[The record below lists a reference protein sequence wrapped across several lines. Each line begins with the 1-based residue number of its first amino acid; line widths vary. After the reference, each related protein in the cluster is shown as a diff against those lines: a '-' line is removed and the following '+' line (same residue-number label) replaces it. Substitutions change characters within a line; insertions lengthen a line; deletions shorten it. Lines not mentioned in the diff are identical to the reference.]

1 MGQVQGGTWS
11 FPADVQQVLPAGG
24 ASQHLWGLTAA
35 TVPGSTS
42 QSLLSLPAATVPTA
56 LPAAT
61 VPPALPPATVP
72 SALAA
77 ATVPPALP
85 AVTVPPVQSDAISLG
100 MPLSAQGDLMS
111 LGM

>member
-42 QSLLSLPAATVPTA
+42 QSLLSLPAATVPPA
-56 LPAAT
+56 LPA
-61 VPPALPPATVP
+61 ATVP